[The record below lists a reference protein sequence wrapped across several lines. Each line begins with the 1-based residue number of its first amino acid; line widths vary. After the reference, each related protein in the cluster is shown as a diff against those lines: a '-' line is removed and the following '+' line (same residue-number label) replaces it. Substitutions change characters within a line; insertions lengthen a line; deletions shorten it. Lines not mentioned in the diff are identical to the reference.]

1 MKKVTRFSL
10 WGIGSVVF
18 ILAVSFQISEHQKR
32 TEEERHLE
40 LQAAITEDAKAL
52 AKCASKTL
60 NASGLRTL
68 VVKAYWIPGFYFKKT
83 AEVLATQGYP
93 IGEPSDA
100 DFKEVALSNIKV
112 KFVSQELDA
121 ILERCVRKYPYA
133 KDNDYWPIFW
143 TALEYEPEFAAAL
156 QEVKDE
162 NEKILAPYRRI
173 KEARKKAEAEEQ
185 QKRMDALFKQNPAI
199 E

>member
-1 MKKVTRFSL
+1 MNSADV
-10 WGIGSVVF
+10 
-18 ILAVSFQISEHQKR
+18 
-32 TEEERHLE
+32 
-40 LQAAITEDAKAL
+40 
-52 AKCASKTL
+52 
-60 NASGLRTL
+60 
-68 VVKAYWIPGFYFKKT
+68 FYFKKT
-83 AEVLATQGYP
+83 AEDLATQGYP

-100 DFKEVALSNIKV
+100 DFKEVGLSNV
-112 KFVSQELDA
+112 KFVSQELGA

-133 KDNDYWPIFW
+133 KDDDYWPIFW

>member
-10 WGIGSVVF
+10 WGIGSVIF
-18 ILAVSFQISEHQKR
+18 ILAVSFQISEHQKL
-32 TEEERHLE
+32 TEEERRLE

-100 DFKEVALSNIKV
+100 DFKEVGLSNV
-112 KFVSQELDA
+112 KFVSQELGA

-133 KDNDYWPIFW
+133 KDDDYWPIFW